1 MYFNSAQKMLL
12 GSPTLV
18 HKTKYKNYFTIQYHV
33 IELAHFVL
41 F

>member
-1 MYFNSAQKMLL
+1 M
-12 GSPTLV
+12 
-18 HKTKYKNYFTIQYHV
+18 TKYKNYFTIQYHV